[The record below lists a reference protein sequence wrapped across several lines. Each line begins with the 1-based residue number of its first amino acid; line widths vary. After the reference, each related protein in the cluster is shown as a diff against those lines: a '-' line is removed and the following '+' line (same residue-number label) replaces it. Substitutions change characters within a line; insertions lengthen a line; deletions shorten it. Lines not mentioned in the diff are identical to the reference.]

1 MVAYLSN
8 FVRKITA
15 FVQNEQVK
23 PCFYLKGGSNNSE
36 IGICAL
42 SEVYFWKFVREHS
55 GLCDRTNFQK
65 DTFESVQI
73 TFQNSRTLKTEFLEP
88 PFTQYPRWESNSD
101 HCFRRAV
108 FYPLNYEG
116 SVFSECKVNVFL
128 QSRRL
133 TVSPFWGKN
142 VAKSFLTITSRYIH
156 IGFFLQGALYPD
168 INK

>member
-1 MVAYLSN
+1 MLLKYCIILHRVLEKRINACIYQLKCRILQSIYYRYN
-8 FVRKITA
+8 LFKH
-15 FVQNEQVK
+15 Q
-23 PCFYLKGGSNNSE
+23 LKGGSNNSE

-108 FYPLNYEG
+108 FYPLNYG
-116 SVFSECKVNVFL
+116 CVWNLDVQKYKIYC
-128 QSRRL
+128 
-133 TVSPFWGKN
+133 
-142 VAKSFLTITSRYIH
+142 
-156 IGFFLQGALYPD
+156 LYPNNLGYLS
-168 INK
+168 IKIIFCSLI